1 VRIDFEHRKSIK
13 KFCQY
18 DPRAFTMTIEI
29 NQSEECDIH
38 IALLNGSVV
47 QYSINRFTRGWKLW
61 RDLVNDINLT
71 EENFFSLEFLHPE
84 TKYAWLDMHQPVLSQ
99 LYDTKLQ
106 LSVKFFPN
114 SIDELT
120 HPYTKQLFCLFIQEH
135 LTQKSFECPD
145 ALDALLFAYILHQY
159 DCTTVPIEQIQKY
172 MQAVKTDLPWS
183 FIQDVYTTLRDILS
197 LTSAQAEDFFI
208 NEALKFNDISS
219 RPHPCWIKD
228 QSNVIFGSVV
238 CNQQGISVLDGMF
251 VHQTFPWSNIN
262 QISVVRDFMKIRLN
276 DSIEAYKIKF
286 SNRSTAK
293 AFQKLASDYYKFSQ
307 NRTPQMVEKPS
318 WQEIFS
324 CSPLIEKNCV
334 RKMGVVFEHTVH
346 MADDN
351 LLIIPNRLTYNEKNF
366 KRNHTR
372 VKENS
377 MAKNSCFSVC
387 WNGSGSEYDLTL
399 NEKKTVVE
407 INGSQ
412 NVLTIKSN
420 CENAFEDC
428 QTLEESILD
437 IESEC
442 SRQPKQLVNVDT
454 MSVTK
459 SMPVLQSVEHMEDD
473 HTSLRSLAQANDS
486 SINQE
491 TNESPLR
498 IDELHKQSMIL
509 IVALLLILLLIVL
522 IHG

>member
-1 VRIDFEHRKSIK
+1 
-13 KFCQY
+13 
-18 DPRAFTMTIEI
+18 
-29 NQSEECDIH
+29 
-38 IALLNGSVV
+38 
-47 QYSINRFTRGWKLW
+47 
-61 RDLVNDINLT
+61 
-71 EENFFSLEFLHPE
+71 
-84 TKYAWLDMHQPVLSQ
+84 
-99 LYDTKLQ
+99 
-106 LSVKFFPN
+106 
-114 SIDELT
+114 
-120 HPYTKQLFCLFIQEH
+120 
-135 LTQKSFECPD
+135 
-145 ALDALLFAYILHQY
+145 
-159 DCTTVPIEQIQKY
+159 
-172 MQAVKTDLPWS
+172 
-183 FIQDVYTTLRDILS
+183 
-197 LTSAQAEDFFI
+197 
-208 NEALKFNDISS
+208 
-219 RPHPCWIKD
+219 
-228 QSNVIFGSVV
+228 
-238 CNQQGISVLDGMF
+238 
-251 VHQTFPWSNIN
+251 
-262 QISVVRDFMKIRLN
+262 
-276 DSIEAYKIKF
+276 
-286 SNRSTAK
+286 
-293 AFQKLASDYYKFSQ
+293 
-307 NRTPQMVEKPS
+307 
-318 WQEIFS
+318 
-324 CSPLIEKNCV
+324 
-334 RKMGVVFEHTVH
+334 
-346 MADDN
+346 
-351 LLIIPNRLTYNEKNF
+351 
-366 KRNHTR
+366 
-372 VKENS
+372 